1 MEKLSGLVLDYYDD
15 RDGQVLKT
23 VFPTL
28 ATVPDII
35 KEAHSLTYDERVR
48 MPDDTFAVV
57 ISDGDVTLRKYS
69 MADRGNTAL
78 SVEYF
83 LKMGHKLPLEAQKV
97 AAANLVDACSCFDLE
112 PPAEL
117 QKVAL
122 GLSGLLSAATVVPGA
137 AQEASRNLKA
147 VRPAGSAIITPAQLQ
162 ARKMQMMGA
171 PQ

>member
-1 MEKLSGLVLDYYDD
+1 MDKLSGLVLDYYDD
-15 RDGQVLKT
+15 RNGHVLKT

-28 ATVPDII
+28 SSVPTII
-35 KEAHSLTYDERVR
+35 KEAHRLTHEERLR
-48 MPDDTFAVV
+48 MPDDTFAVI

-83 LKMGHKLPLEAQKV
+83 LKTGHKLPLEAQKV
-97 AAANLVDACSCFDLE
+97 AAVNLVDACRYFDLD
-112 PPAEL
+112 PPETL

-122 GLSGLLSAATVVPGA
+122 GFLGMFNAATVLPGA
-137 AQEASRNLKA
+137 AREASNNLKA
-147 VRPAGSAIITPAQLQ
+147 ARTAGSAIMTPQQLQ